1 MRTLLSQFCESFDR
15 IVRPVMDPLD
25 GAAQALSEASPEMP
39 GREVRAELLDLRHQI
54 EVLVQK
60 VAEQQAYVLIF
71 GPLKSGKSTLMNAL
85 AGKYVSEVS
94 SLPAYPAM
102 VYLSHSEETSFDL
115 TRYNGRRDR
124 FTDQATLHM
133 HIHRAHGELAE
144 RIRQAEERGEEFDPA
159 LHYPD
164 AIRKVEV
171 KLPAGDLDHS
181 GAVLVDTPGLYSR
194 MKFGY
199 GRMTREFR
207 DAASCAIFI
216 VKSDNLFLEQVFE
229 EFEDLLDLF
238 SRIFLVVNLD
248 TSKRDLSENGQLV
261 PSLEQEDPLRIIDA
275 FENLAMSAPLKEA
288 AEQGRLRIYPV
299 DLLRAASQRLLGMG
313 ADEEPARGQANFDAF
328 LGDLTEYLNSTDY
341 LISFLGDSLRRAK
354 TLLEETGDVLDH
366 PSIEELRVRADELD
380 AERQEGQRR
389 RQAAQRLLG
398 FDWREAFHELDEK
411 LGPAIRDRA
420 KRVSEETERR
430 LDSVLDRWFGSDASL
445 QTLVHDEL
453 IPHLR
458 AYQEELATF
467 VRSALGEEVLSGTA
481 GILLPTDVSADLH
494 SAEVDLSEIGRNSL
508 ERITRGT
515 VLRDI
520 SAPLHSSQVPVK
532 RSVVDWLLFRSLPKV
547 RTRLF
552 GEANSPSLRIP
563 VELKNRRI
571 GPEGREAI
579 RRELDLYKG
588 RFFHETVQ
596 HIHRHLI
603 LQYASAA
610 VEGMGD
616 ALRKRER
623 ELEEQMECVVGR
635 LMEHRK
641 VLAHLSTLRGHTD
654 KARGA
659 IAELSEEYGET
670 EPEMLIQPVGGPEH
684 SIAPL
689 ATPEIGTILVPQVPP
704 SEAPD
709 DADPPGA
716 EIEATG
722 TQPVGL
728 GAPEFEETGVEE
740 TGVEKAEVEGP
751 EQTTQQGL

>member
-15 IVRPVMDPLD
+15 IVRPLMDPLN
-25 GAAQALSEASPEMP
+25 GAAQALSDSSPEMP

-85 AGKYVSEVS
+85 AGTYVSEVS

-102 VYLSHSEETSFDL
+102 VYLSHSEDTQYDV
-115 TRYNGRRDR
+115 TRYNGRRER

-144 RIRQAEERGEEFDPA
+144 RIREAEEKGEEFDPA
-159 LHYPD
+159 LHYPE
-164 AIRKVEV
+164 AIRKVDV
-171 KLPAGDLDHS
+171 RIPAGDLDHS

-199 GRMTREFR
+199 DRMTREFR

-248 TSKRDLSENGQLV
+248 ASKRDLSEGGDLV

-299 DLLRAASQRLLGMG
+299 DLLRAASRRLKGVATG
-313 ADEEPARGQANFDAF
+313 EESGKGQANFDAF
-328 LGDLTEYLNSTDY
+328 LTDLTDYLNSTDY
-341 LISFLGDSLRRAK
+341 LVSFLGDSLRRAR
-354 TLLEETGDVLDH
+354 TLLEETADVLEH
-366 PSIEELRVRADELD
+366 PAIEELRTRADDLD
-380 AERQEGQRR
+380 ATRQDAQRR
-389 RQAAQRLLG
+389 RHAVQRLLG
-398 FDWREAFHELDEK
+398 FNWRNALHELDEK
-411 LGPAIRDRA
+411 LAPSIRERA
-420 KRVSEETERR
+420 KKASEETERR

-467 VRSALGEEVLSGTA
+467 VRGALDEEVLAGTA
-481 GILLPTDVSADLH
+481 GILLPTDVSADLY
-494 SAEVDLSEIGRNSL
+494 SAEVDLSAVGREAL
-508 ERITRGT
+508 ERITRNA

-532 RSVVDWLLFRSLPKV
+532 RTVLDWVLLRSLQKV
-547 RTRLF
+547 RNRIF
-552 GEANSPSLRIP
+552 GSANSPSLRIP
-563 VELKNRRI
+563 IEIKNRRL

-603 LQYASAA
+603 GQYATAA
-610 VEGMGD
+610 VEGMSD
-616 ALRKRER
+616 ALRRR
-623 ELEEQMECVVGR
+623 DADLEGRMETVVGK

-641 VLAHLSTLRGHTD
+641 VLAHLSTLRGQTEKAGRAVAALTD
-654 KARGA
+654 
-659 IAELSEEYGET
+659 EYGET
-670 EPEMLIQPVGGPEH
+670 EPEMLIQPVPATEGPRAVPALGPLPPPPVV
-684 SIAPL
+684 APRN
-689 ATPEIGTILVPQVPP
+689 A
-704 SEAPD
+704 AP
-709 DADPPGA
+709 A
-716 EIEATG
+716 I
-722 TQPVGL
+722 
-728 GAPEFEETGVEE
+728 EETTVEE
-740 TGVEKAEVEGP
+740 TAER
-751 EQTTQQGL
+751 